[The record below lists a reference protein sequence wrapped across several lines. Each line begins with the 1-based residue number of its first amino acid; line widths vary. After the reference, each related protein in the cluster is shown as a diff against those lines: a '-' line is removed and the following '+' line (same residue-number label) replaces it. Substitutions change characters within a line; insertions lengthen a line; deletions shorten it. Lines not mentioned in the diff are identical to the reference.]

1 MGKMN
6 TTSTASLATPTG
18 PFVVSAAQASSP
30 VELSLILPT
39 FKEAQNIGR
48 TIEASCNVLRAIPN
62 LVFEV
67 IVVDDNSPD
76 GTAQTALDA
85 TAQFPEV
92 LVMRRTSESGLATAV
107 IRGWQAARGSILAV
121 MDADMQHP
129 PETLAQL
136 VNFMRDGC
144 DLAAASRHVQGGGVG
159 NWNIFRRIV
168 SRGAQVIGLFILPEV
183 LSRISD
189 PMSGFFMVRR
199 RSIQGIAL
207 NPTGY
212 KILIEVL
219 ARGRIGRIGEAGY
232 VFCERTEGAS
242 KATGAIYLQY
252 IKHLCRLR
260 VDLLRNLFSS

>member
-1 MGKMN
+1 MN
-6 TTSTASLATPTG
+6 TTSTASLATPAG
-18 PFVVSAAQASSP
+18 PFVVSSAQSDSP
-30 VELSLILPT
+30 VEISLILPT
-39 FKEAQNIGR
+39 YKEAQNIRR
-48 TIEASCNVLRAIPN
+48 TIEASCNVLRAVPD

-76 GTAQTALDA
+76 GTAQEALDA
-85 TAQFPEV
+85 NAQFPEV
-92 LVMRRTSESGLATAV
+92 LVMRRTTESGLATAV

-136 VNFMRDGC
+136 VNFMRGGC

-168 SRGAQVIGLFILPEV
+168 SRGAQLIGLIILPEV

-199 RSIQGIAL
+199 KSIQGVPL

-212 KILIEVL
+212 KILVEVL
-219 ARGRIGRIGEAGY
+219 ARGRIGAIGEAGY

-242 KATGAIYLQY
+242 KATSAVYVQYL
-252 IKHLCRLR
+252 KHLCRLR
-260 VDLLRNLFSS
+260 VDLLRNLFSSGS